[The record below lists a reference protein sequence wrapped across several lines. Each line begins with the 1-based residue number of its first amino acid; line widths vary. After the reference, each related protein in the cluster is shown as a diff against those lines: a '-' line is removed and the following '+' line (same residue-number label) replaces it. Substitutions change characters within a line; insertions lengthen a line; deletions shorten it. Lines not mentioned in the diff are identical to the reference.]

1 MILTLLRQPSWHA
14 TTLGVLFHDGEREC
28 YTLEDQVR
36 HAAKVPGE
44 TAIPAGRYRVRMT
57 WSDRFGCPMP
67 LVEGVPGFEGIR
79 IHPGN
84 TAADTEGCI
93 LVADRVVDAGRVA
106 ESRVAYKRLV
116 EKIAE
121 AGECWLEVVD
131 AAAAAAE
138 GAPVVVP
145 NL

>member
-1 MILTLLRQPSWHA
+1 MLLTLLRQPSWRE
-14 TTLGVLFHDGEREC
+14 TTLGQLWVDGAFEC
-28 YTLEDQVR
+28 WSLEDQVR

-57 WSDRFGCPMP
+57 WSKRFGCMMP

-93 LVADRVVDAGRVA
+93 LVGDRVVDAGRIA
-106 ESRVAYKRLV
+106 ESRVAYERLV
-116 EKIAE
+116 
-121 AGECWLEVVD
+121 AGIEMTEECWIEVVD
-131 AAAAAAE
+131 AEVPAAA
-138 GAPVVVP
+138 P